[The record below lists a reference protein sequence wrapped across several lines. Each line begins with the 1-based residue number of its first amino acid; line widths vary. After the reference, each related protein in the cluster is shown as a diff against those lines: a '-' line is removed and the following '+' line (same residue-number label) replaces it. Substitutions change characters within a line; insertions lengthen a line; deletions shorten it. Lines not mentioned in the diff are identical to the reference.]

1 MYFIA
6 RGDCLVNIREHDRK
20 EKIAVRVLCEG
31 DHFGEIGLIYNTN
44 RTASVQSRNYN
55 TLAGLRRDMFR
66 IIDQEYPE
74 FKKQI
79 IKYLFKYNYRKKEFI
94 KEAFDKILFLKNL
107 NKTQFHHAMYILKSN
122 FWEPGKILL
131 KAGDDT
137 NSFIIVEHG
146 SIELY
151 SEFEGNEFI
160 LEKLPAGSII
170 NPRVLFME
178 DRMYV
183 NVRANKETGAH
194 TLELGKNEFELLSLE
209 YEDLKKKILMYE
221 SQILKQE
228 KRYPLDYIYNG
239 IPEAST
245 KVKTGALKREN
256 ILKNIVYNRILEI
269 QEQKRKPKLSDI
281 LKFFSKF
288 DTSKPEIKD
297 MLVEKIILLYSNKP
311 MNLTT
316 QEDAKYERIMTS
328 FDRLKKSLT
337 HQHESLIE
345 IDIKVGNLIK
355 RRLEREQAGPEY
367 FRLL

>member
-1 MYFIA
+1 M
-6 RGDCLVNIREHDRK
+6 VNIREHDRK

-183 NVRANKETGAH
+183 NVRATKLTGAH

-221 SQILKQE
+221 S
-228 KRYPLDYIYNG
+228 
-239 IPEAST
+239 
-245 KVKTGALKREN
+245 
-256 ILKNIVYNRILEI
+256 
-269 QEQKRKPKLSDI
+269 
-281 LKFFSKF
+281 
-288 DTSKPEIKD
+288 
-297 MLVEKIILLYSNKP
+297 
-311 MNLTT
+311 
-316 QEDAKYERIMTS
+316 
-328 FDRLKKSLT
+328 
-337 HQHESLIE
+337 
-345 IDIKVGNLIK
+345 
-355 RRLEREQAGPEY
+355 
-367 FRLL
+367 